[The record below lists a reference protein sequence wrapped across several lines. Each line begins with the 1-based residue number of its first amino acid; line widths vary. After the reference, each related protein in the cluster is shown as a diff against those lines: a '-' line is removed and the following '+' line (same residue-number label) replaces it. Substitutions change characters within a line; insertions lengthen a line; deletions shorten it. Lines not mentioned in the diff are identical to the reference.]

1 MFFFVFL
8 SWIWSCPG
16 QFSGEFLLC
25 NKKICISQ
33 TLLAPKS
40 FYFKITDWSKRF
52 NEAKYIEHRIY
63 IEICPF
69 SSSEYSND
77 FLKDLFSLEVIFF
90 SPILVFSYACS
101 DPRVGGSRWVLHL
114 ISQIL
119 NEFRACAFES
129 WKVHGLCLLLKITS
143 FIKNGHLQMKLYL
156 GVSYV
161 RLLNCF
167 SFETTSKIFW
177 DDC

>member
-1 MFFFVFL
+1 M
-8 SWIWSCPG
+8 
-16 QFSGEFLLC
+16 
-25 NKKICISQ
+25 
-33 TLLAPKS
+33 
-40 FYFKITDWSKRF
+40 
-52 NEAKYIEHRIY
+52 
-63 IEICPF
+63 
-69 SSSEYSND
+69 
-77 FLKDLFSLEVIFF
+77 EVIFF

-129 WKVHGLCLLLKITS
+129 CKVRGLCLLKITS
-143 FIKNGHLQMKLYL
+143 FIKNGRLQMKLYL

-167 SFETTSKIFW
+167 YFEATSKVF
-177 DDC
+177 